1 MLAGDE
7 LSEVAA
13 LLLVRAV
20 AADLIDAEV
29 RVGAIREPDRGG
41 GARDFLHGN
50 AVLEITE
57 PCPTPFLLDRDAVH
71 AELAQLGPEIAREQI
86 AAVDLIGA
94 RGNAFSGKTAHA
106 LAQHVGRLAQAE
118 IKAAN
123 VVHAHGADLACRQP
137 AQAAID
143 LLVLINARP
152 SSHKQYCALRPVC
165 ALDRR
170 GSSAVLPL
178 CKARC
183 ETRITRRPPSAP
195 CNLRAQ
201 YRCRRSTQS
210 KGISMSPK
218 SQDIKQLG
226 LFGFLAQPD
235 APTKSG
241 VVVLPTIFGVN
252 AFVRG
257 YAEMLARAG
266 LAAAVWDPY
275 EGLRLITDYEESKT
289 RSRSLSDSGMQSNVK
304 KWVDYMENDLTL
316 TSIGVLGFCLGG
328 RYALIAAAQERRIKA
343 CAAAYPSI
351 ENPRLSNQQHDAVA
365 LAADIRCPVQVLQP
379 GHDHVATVE
388 TYAALRETLHKRAA
402 PTIWQYHPD
411 AEHGFMHRKEPAANP
426 AATVIASPQLVA
438 FLTACLS

>member
-1 MLAGDE
+1 
-7 LSEVAA
+7 
-13 LLLVRAV
+13 
-20 AADLIDAEV
+20 
-29 RVGAIREPDRGG
+29 
-41 GARDFLHGN
+41 
-50 AVLEITE
+50 
-57 PCPTPFLLDRDAVH
+57 
-71 AELAQLGPEIAREQI
+71 
-86 AAVDLIGA
+86 
-94 RGNAFSGKTAHA
+94 
-106 LAQHVGRLAQAE
+106 
-118 IKAAN
+118 
-123 VVHAHGADLACRQP
+123 
-137 AQAAID
+137 
-143 LLVLINARP
+143 
-152 SSHKQYCALRPVC
+152 
-165 ALDRR
+165 
-170 GSSAVLPL
+170 
-178 CKARC
+178 
-183 ETRITRRPPSAP
+183 
-195 CNLRAQ
+195 
-201 YRCRRSTQS
+201 
-210 KGISMSPK
+210 MSPK

-241 VVVLPTIFGVN
+241 VVILPTIFGVN

-257 YAEMLARAG
+257 YAETLARAG

-275 EGLRLITDYEESKT
+275 EGLPLITDYEESKT

-365 LAADIRCPVQVLQP
+365 LAADSSCPVQVLQP
-379 GHDHVATVE
+379 GHDHVATLE